1 MKKYWPSGGL
11 MTVAGIAAVAISGA
25 CFGVPGICSGKDV
38 SPSAK
43 TAKTAKQIKWRPSL
57 PSAIEEATRTGKPIM
72 VDFHATWCPPC
83 KMLDSQTY
91 SDAKVIEEADRWVS
105 VKVDVDK
112 EAETAARYNVSSMPT
127 IAFLK
132 PDGTPIASINGFV
145 PAGQMTA
152 ALRDTHVL
160 ALSKQKRSGGGGSV
174 SSEK

>member
-1 MKKYWPSGGL
+1 MKKYWPSGVL
-11 MTVAGIAAVAISGA
+11 MTVAGIAVVAFSVV
-25 CFGVPGICSGKDV
+25 CFGVPGMCFGKDV
-38 SPSAK
+38 SPLAQ
-43 TAKTAKQIKWRPSL
+43 TAKTAKQIQWRPSL

-72 VDFHATWCPPC
+72 VDFHAIWCPPC

-91 SDAKVIEEADRWVS
+91 SDAKVIAEADRWVS

-145 PAGQMTA
+145 PAGQMAA
-152 ALRDTHVL
+152 ALRDAHAR
-160 ALSKQKRSGGGGSV
+160 ALPKQEGSSSGTAV
-174 SSEK
+174 SPEK